1 MKRVHW
7 KDAPRDGASRFENVG
22 TQPRARH
29 RVFDNPE
36 VVTEAWYPVCASS
49 ALARGETASFLLG
62 RQRVALFR
70 GATDGAVRALDA
82 FCPHMGADLG
92 NGRVV
97 GDQLE
102 CYFHQWRFD
111 GAGRLCGMRAGG
123 ELPGGVKNDAYP
135 VEEKYGLVWIF
146 AGAVAP
152 YPVPDCAGL
161 EGQPVVAW
169 QLATPTLFAH
179 HHVMMAGGIDLQ
191 HFASVHDLDVKFE
204 LSVEQVASSAGP
216 RSDVADW
223 KLEGEIPK
231 SGWRGRLGRWLIGDR
246 FRYVARFA
254 GGSIVALTYG
264 VGARWRGRALKPLY
278 ILWGCVAEPSGV
290 SKVRVILVA
299 ARGAGLVG
307 ALSARFRLLLT
318 AVLLMVLRDDDVKA
332 FPNMRFQAGR
342 LIAADGSVARFIQW
356 VNRLP
361 ISKWSSRAPSDA
373 PPSADE

>member
-1 MKRVHW
+1 MKRAHW
-7 KDAPRDGASRFENVG
+7 KDAPRDGASRLENVR

-36 VVTEAWYPVCASS
+36 VVTEAWYPVCLARE
-49 ALARGETASFLLG
+49 LARGETASFLLG
-62 RQRVALFR
+62 RQRLVVFR
-70 GATDGAVRALDA
+70 GQDGRVRALDA

-97 GDQLE
+97 GDTIE

-111 GAGRLCGMRAGG
+111 GEGRLCAMRAAG
-123 ELPGGVKNDAYP
+123 ELPNGVKNDAYP
-135 VEEKYGLVWIF
+135 VEEKYGLVWVY

-169 QLATPTLFAH
+169 QLATPLLFAH
-179 HHVMMAGGIDLQ
+179 HHVMMAGGVDLQ
-191 HFASVHDLDVKFE
+191 HFASVHALDVDFE
-204 LSVEQVASSAGP
+204 LSVEPVRP
-216 RSDVADW
+216 EIADW
-223 KLEGEIPK
+223 RLEGEIPRA
-231 SGWRGRLGRWLIGDR
+231 GWRAKLGRWLIGDR

-264 VGARWRGRALKPLY
+264 VGAKWRGRALSPLY

-290 SKVRVILVA
+290 SRVRVILVA
-299 ARGAGLVG
+299 RKRPGLMGAVVT
-307 ALSARFRLLLT
+307 RLLLLGT
-318 AVLLMVLRDDDVKA
+318 AALLVVLRDDDVKA

-342 LIAADGSVARFIQW
+342 LVAADGSVARFIQW

-361 ISKWSSRAPSDA
+361 VSRWSTAPA
-373 PPSADE
+373 EEPHE

>member
-1 MKRVHW
+1 MVKRVHW
-7 KDAPRDGASRFENVG
+7 KDAPRDGASRLENVR

-29 RVFDNPE
+29 RVFDNPD
-36 VVTEAWYPVCASS
+36 VVTEAWYPVC
-49 ALARGETASFLLG
+49 LAHELERGEAASFLLG
-62 RQRVALFR
+62 RQRVVLFR
-70 GATDGAVRALDA
+70 GADGHARALDA

-97 GDQLE
+97 GDTLE

-111 GAGRLCGMRAGG
+111 GEGRLCGMRASG
-123 ELPGGVKNDAYP
+123 ELPSGVKNRNYP
-135 VEEKYGLVWIF
+135 TEEKYGLVWIYS
-146 AGAVAP
+146 AATAP

-161 EGQPVVAW
+161 EGESVVSW

-191 HFASVHDLDVKFE
+191 HFASVHHLDVRFE
-204 LSVEQVASSAGP
+204 LDVAAVRP
-216 RSDVADW
+216 EIADW
-223 KLEGEIPK
+223 KLEGEVPQ
-231 SGWRGRLGRWLIGDR
+231 SGWRGRLGRWVVGER
-246 FRYVARFA
+246 FAYVARFA

-264 VGARWRGRALKPLY
+264 TGARRLY

-299 ARGAGLVG
+299 KRRPGLWGAIV
-307 ALSARFRLLLT
+307 SRLLLALT
-318 AVLLMVLRDDDVKA
+318 AGLLVVLRDDDVRA

-342 LIAADGSVARFIQW
+342 LISADGSVARFIQW

-361 ISKWSSRAPSDA
+361 ISDWSTNGGDDP
-373 PPSADE
+373 